1 MSSPAPHDPV
11 TGDVAAPP
19 LRWYHGVT
27 RYQWLVLIIASA
39 GWVFDVYEG
48 QIFGITSNK
57 LLDAFNPATTTAD
70 RAAFTKYYRDVF
82 LSIFLAG
89 SMFGGLLF
97 GMLGDRWGRRPTMIV
112 TILMYSVFSGL
123 TYFAT
128 SLPQVAVL
136 RFLVAMGVGG
146 EWAVAAALV
155 FEVFPKHARPQA
167 SSIFHAS
174 STLGTWMASIV
185 GWLVAEQWRYAYLV
199 GVLPALLILWVR
211 AKVEE
216 PKAWVETGGVKK
228 SDRGSFR
235 ILLGDPRWRSRA
247 WLGVLLAAIGLG
259 NYWGVIVAGQ
269 ELAKYVQ
276 IEDDHVDPKTA
287 DQNAILAYGLVQSTG
302 GGFGLLAFG
311 PLAARFGRR
320 RTFAV
325 LHVLA
330 FLIVPIACFVPQSF
344 GQLLCILPFYGAF
357 TLAMHAGYAVYF
369 PELFPTHLRALGA
382 SFCFNG
388 GRLLGAVML
397 LASATLKAQPGMTL
411 PVALSILSS
420 SYLLGLIVI
429 AFLPETKNQALPE

>member
-1 MSSPAPHDPV
+1 MHEPSAPSPSV
-11 TGDVAAPP
+11 G
-19 LRWYHGVT
+19 RWYHGVT
-27 RYQWLVLIIASA
+27 RYQWLVLVIASA

-57 LLDAFNPATTTAD
+57 LLASFNTETTPQAQAD
-70 RAAFTKYYRDVF
+70 FVKYYRDVF
-82 LSIFLAG
+82 LAVFLTG
-89 SMFGGLLF
+89 SMIGGLLF
-97 GMLGDRWGRRPTMIV
+97 GILGDRWGRRPTMIV
-112 TILMYSVFSGL
+112 TIIMYSVFSGL

-128 SLPQVAVL
+128 SLTQVAVL

-155 FEVFPKHARPQA
+155 YEVFPKYARAQA
-167 SSIFHAS
+167 GSIFHAS

-185 GWLVAEQWRYAYLV
+185 GWLVASEWRYAYLV

-211 AKVEE
+211 SSVEE
-216 PKAWVETGGVKK
+216 PETWVETGGEQKQA
-228 SDRGSFR
+228 RGSLR
-235 ILLGDPRWRSRA
+235 ALLGDPRWRSRA

-276 IEDDHVDPKTA
+276 TTYDGVDAATA
-287 DQNAILAYGLVQSTG
+287 DSRAILAYGLVQSTG
-302 GGFGLLAFG
+302 GGIGLLAFG

-320 RTFAV
+320 KTFAV
-325 LHVLA
+325 AHLLA
-330 FLIVPIACFVPQSF
+330 FAIVPVACFVPHSF
-344 GQLLCILPFYGAF
+344 TQLLCILPFYGAF

-388 GRLLGAVML
+388 GRIVGALML
-397 LASATLKAQPGMTL
+397 LASATLKTRHGMTL
-411 PVALSILSS
+411 PLALTILAS
-420 SYLLGLIVI
+420 SYLLGLIII
-429 AFLPETKNQALPE
+429 ALMPETKDQPLPE